1 MAELGPA
8 ESNAATSAP
17 TSTAPGSTSTTFGS
31 KASGSPP
38 PLGRK
43 TLFVSS
49 LVAFPLAATFLNL
62 SSATLR
68 RAGGLSSLDHIL
80 LALAGTLAT
89 LLLIHLALWCLSGLA
104 HLVLRR
110 KAGKRLPLV
119 PLVVWNGLTVSLI
132 ALLSPVWDLVS
143 ENLPTGGWTPAERF
157 MIFGVVWSGVVLVP
171 AVAYR
176 LARGRRHARMDRL
189 ARGALLAAPVLGFL
203 TLLLTWAEV
212 HWVSGL
218 FSPTSILLLVL
229 YVALVAA
236 TLGIAT
242 WLVRRVPKLPILLLV
257 TLAVLGAPF
266 VYRPPEHPDRAA
278 GGKPDPTLPPCVLL
292 LSVDTLRADMVPPFD
307 DPSRRP
313 AVAAGT
319 STPALEALARDSV
332 VFLNARAPAPW
343 TKPSTASMLTGLSPW
358 VHGTGT
364 LRGVLPPEV
373 ETLAERL
380 RSAGYLTA
388 GIGRNTFL
396 RDAFNFDQGFDEY
409 FFFPRGNAGIL
420 GARLLQRLV
429 PKRFATEPSTTELT
443 NFAVRWLRENHQE
456 RFFLWLHYFDP
467 HGPFAPPTRYL
478 PHETA
483 AARIGTTFGDT
494 PAIRTGELVPNLE
507 EREWIRELYRSEV
520 RYVSDNVG
528 RVMETLE
535 DFGLYDSCLIAFTS
549 DHGEELWE
557 HGGFEHGHTLYDEV
571 LRVPLFLKLPGKSK
585 THQVLETA
593 VSTESLTPTVLDLL
607 GLTHPGDRFTAPS
620 LTTLWQADP
629 KPTTGPTFSN
639 AVHYY
644 EEKQSVVF
652 GRFKYIR
659 EPMTGH
665 EQLFDL
671 EADPAETNDLAAEA
685 PEALAQARHLLGE
698 RIAHT
703 EILRLE
709 LGIAE
714 DQADLDIDT
723 LQDLR
728 ALGYIN

>member
-1 MAELGPA
+1 MAGAKIPA
-8 ESNAATSAP
+8 SFERRKKP
-17 TSTAPGSTSTTFGS
+17 TSGDPDSA
-31 KASGSPP
+31 ASPAR

-43 TLFVSS
+43 RLFFSS

-68 RAGGLSSLDHIL
+68 RAGGLNSLDHIL

-89 LLLIHLALWCLSGLA
+89 LLLIHLVLWCFSGLV
-104 HLVLRR
+104 HLVLLRFSQT
-110 KAGKRLPLV
+110 RLPLV

-143 ENLPTGGWTPAERF
+143 ENLPTGGWTPAERL
-157 MIFGVVWSGVVLVP
+157 MIVCVVWSP
-171 AVAYR
+171 AVMIPTVAYF
-176 LARGRRHARMDRL
+176 LARGRRHEKIGRI

-203 TLLLTWAEV
+203 TFLLTWAEV

-218 FSPTSILLLVL
+218 LSPTSLFLLTL
-229 YVALVAA
+229 YFVLVAT
-236 TLGIAT
+236 TLGVAT
-242 WLVRRVPKLPILLLV
+242 WLVKHVPKLPILLLV
-257 TLAVLGAPF
+257 TFAVLGAPF
-266 VYRPPEHPDRAA
+266 LYE
-278 GGKPDPTLPPCVLL
+278 PTGPSVPMASTNSNSALPPCVLL

-307 DPSRRP
+307 HPSREGSL
-313 AVAAGT
+313 GT
-319 STPALEALARDSV
+319 GTNTPALEALARDSV
-332 VFLNARAPAPW
+332 IFLEARAPAPW
-343 TKPSTASMLTGLSPW
+343 TKPSTASLLTGLSPW
-358 VHGTGT
+358 VHLTGT

-380 RSAGYLTA
+380 RAAGYRTA

-396 RDAFNFDQGFDEY
+396 REAFNFDQGFDEFY
-409 FFFPRGNAGIL
+409 FFPRGNGGIL
-420 GARLLQRLV
+420 GARLLQRMV
-429 PKRFATEPSTTELT
+429 PRRFATEPGTTELT
-443 NFAVRWLRENHQE
+443 NFAVRWLGENHQQP
-456 RFFLWLHYFDP
+456 FFLWLHYFDP
-467 HGPFAPPTRYL
+467 HGPFAPPQSYL
-478 PHETA
+478 PQHEA

-528 RVMETLE
+528 RVVQTLE
-535 DFGLYDSCLIAFTS
+535 EYGLYDQCLIAFTS

-571 LRVPLFLKLPGKSK
+571 LRVPFYFKLPGAS
-585 THQVLETA
+585 HGGQIVETA
-593 VSTESLTPTVLDLL
+593 VSTESLTPTLLDLL
-607 GLTHPGDRFTAPS
+607 GLTKPTDRFTAPS
-620 LTTLWQADP
+620 LTPLLGTESGSESTA
-629 KPTTGPTFSN
+629 PTFAN

-652 GRFKYIR
+652 GRYKYIR
-659 EPMTGH
+659 EPMTGQ

-671 EADPAETNDLAAEA
+671 ETDPGEHHDLVEQA
-685 PEALAQARHLLGE
+685 PEILEQGRQLLVE

-703 EILRLE
+703 ETLRHE
-709 LGIAE
+709 LGFAE
-714 DQADLDIDT
+714 DQADLDVDT